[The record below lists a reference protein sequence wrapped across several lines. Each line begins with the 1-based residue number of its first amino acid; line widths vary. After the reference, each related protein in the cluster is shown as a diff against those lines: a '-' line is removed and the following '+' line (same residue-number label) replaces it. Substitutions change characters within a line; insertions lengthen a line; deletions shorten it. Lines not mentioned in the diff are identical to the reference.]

1 MATLHGK
8 VKARNVFLGN
18 TTDENNAE
26 IKLKVVEIDGGHE
39 GTMVAS
45 GFGDHKIGD
54 GSENYTDDIFL
65 NLTKDTKNSTAW
77 NMVDGWLRKHLIAPP
92 PAPSD
97 GAIVDVKG
105 ARFSVSWVNP
115 PRVKLGF
122 VGKEVPHV
130 DEMVV
135 QYRQADDT
143 VDDKTADD
151 YWEPS
156 SVVTVNTT
164 SPDCNKITLYTDG
177 ESDALDGTEYKKSGI
192 TPETKYDFRI
202 YGVNENTVMDKY
214 YHYVYGASTTAIGK
228 PGAPVSVTMT
238 GEVQVNSISVQYVEP
253 VDFDDET
260 EGYNKEPP
268 IQHYKLV
275 WSHAGNRTK
284 DGQSRFNDGTFTDDD
299 KNGVQTFTD
308 NTATISDLYP
318 FSDYTVKVSA
328 KNTQNASYSEE
339 RVDTFST
346 GLPSNAGY
354 INTANHD
361 SLDDDNKLAIASPK
375 YLNGTPA
382 TDFNGSTSNI
392 IKASKVNLA
401 LIPNV
406 DNSNGVAT
414 IHNNHPCAN
423 FNKVSNF
430 TFTLSQYVEGEGEGE
445 WQPIE
450 VTSVDIG
457 GFGQAS
463 NNNNGSTNAT
473 NTKVVI
479 ANDNDKNATNNLL
492 SGFWRT
498 CDVST
503 EFGNLNSVYDSG
515 GVDSHVP
522 TAYSTQLTQ
531 TFYDK
536 DGNAVDGVMTCPRMG
551 FYIDTLE
558 VAPTVLNPCIYDV
571 FSAGSIVQVCG
582 AHTFVGGTKFLVQAG
597 VDKVCGYFLRN
608 DEKHLDVKLA
618 GVMDG
623 GTTTVKRGDTHKYY
637 NAPGAA
643 AYGRVSELHNTN
655 GTQLTPNAPNI
666 YWKGVEVTASSSTDI
681 FEEDVTVHVTAYNTI
696 GQGDATGE
704 QQDES
709 GAGKPIRFDTKSVYK
724 KGLMDDATKTNG
736 QLMYG
741 GAGETPNIDSIVN
754 FDHTKSLVN
763 EYDKAHQLVNG
774 KFVGPNHGD
783 GFKDYGT
790 FFWDGAATGI
800 DYTTAPKTSDGYR
813 WTTLKF
819 TKNWTTSVN
828 KIQVTVNGA
837 SLGGLDLAD
846 PSANTHKMF
855 LYDSVLGG
863 WMNMNVPVPNSGI
876 QSGNGNMDTTSSTE
890 GSRKV
895 FIQDA
900 EGEHT
905 YYVRIGWDNSRNH
918 SFESLKVDAA

>member
-92 PAPSD
+92 PAPSG

-143 VDDKTADD
+143 VVDKTADD

-228 PGAPVSVTMT
+228 PGAPVSVSMY

-260 EGYNKEPP
+260 EGDNKEPP

-275 WSHAGNRTK
+275 WNHAGNRQK
-284 DGQSRFNDGTFTDDD
+284 NELSRYNDGNFTDDGKD
-299 KNGVQTFTD
+299 SAGTFTD
-308 NTATISDLYP
+308 NTATILDLYP
-318 FSDYTVKVSA
+318 FSYYTVKVSA
-328 KNTQNASYSEE
+328 KNTQNASYSEPT
-339 RVDTFST
+339 VSTFTT
-346 GLPSNAGY
+346 GFPSNAGY

-361 SLDDDNKLAIASPK
+361 SFHDSNKLEITSPM
-375 YLNGTPA
+375 YLDGNPA
-382 TDFNGSTSNI
+382 TNSHGSTSNI
-392 IKASKVNLA
+392 IKASKVNA
-401 LIPNV
+401 AWIPNV

-414 IHNNHPCAN
+414 IHDDHPCAN

-430 TFTLSQYVEGEGEGE
+430 TFTLSRYADGE

-450 VTSVDIG
+450 AVSVDIG

-463 NNNNGSTNAT
+463 NNVSMEET

-479 ANDNDKNATNNLL
+479 GNDKDKDANNNLL
-492 SGFWRT
+492 SGFWKT
-498 CDVST
+498 CDVVT
-503 EFGNLNSVYDSG
+503 EFGNLNSVYESG
-515 GVDSHVP
+515 DGFVP
-522 TAYSTQLTQ
+522 TLYSTQLTQ

-536 DGNAVDGVMTCPRMG
+536 DGNDMEGVKTCRRMG

-571 FSAGSIVQVCG
+571 SSAGSIVQVCG

-597 VDKVCGYFLRN
+597 VDKVCGYFLNN
-608 DEKHLDVKLA
+608 DEKHLDVKLV
-618 GVMDG
+618 GNMYG
-623 GTTTVKRGDTHKYY
+623 ETTVVKRGEYIYY

-643 AYGRVSELHNTN
+643 YGRVSMSVGE
-655 GTQLTPNAPNI
+655 QLAPNASNI
-666 YWKGVEVTASSSTDI
+666 HWKNVEVTASSSTDI
-681 FEEDVTVHVTAYNTI
+681 FEEDVTVEVTAYNTV
-696 GQGDATGE
+696 GQGTATGK
-704 QQDES
+704 QRDEA
-709 GAGKPIRFDTKSVYK
+709 GATKPIRFDTKSVYK
-724 KGLMDDATKTNG
+724 KGLMDGATKTNG

-741 GAGETPNIDSIVN
+741 GAGETPLVESIDN

-774 KFVGPNHGD
+774 KFVGPSHDD
-783 GFKDYGT
+783 GFKDYSS
-790 FFWDGAATGI
+790 FFWDGAATGFN
-800 DYTTAPKTSDGYR
+800 YTTAPKTSGGYR

-819 TKNWTTSVN
+819 TKTWATSVN

-837 SLGGLDLAD
+837 NLGVLNLAD

-876 QSGNGNMDTTSSTE
+876 QSGSGNMDTTSSTE

-900 EGEHT
+900 QGEHT
-905 YYVRIGWDNSRNH
+905 YYVRIGWDNSQSH
-918 SFESLKVDAA
+918 SFESLEVNAA